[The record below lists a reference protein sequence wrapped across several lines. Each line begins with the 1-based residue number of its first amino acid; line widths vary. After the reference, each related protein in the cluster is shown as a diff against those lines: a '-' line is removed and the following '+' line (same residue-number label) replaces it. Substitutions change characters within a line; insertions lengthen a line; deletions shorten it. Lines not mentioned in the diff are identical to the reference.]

1 MRPRSSNSHGRI
13 LQAQNSQSHQTEDN
27 EDGDEFQNKETMV
40 IPLTDQLF

>member
-1 MRPRSSNSHGRI
+1 M
-13 LQAQNSQSHQTEDN
+13 NSQSHQTEDN